1 MSTLIQSFVD
11 SSHDHSGARQ
21 ISFGETL
28 VRNDVVKET
37 NKLDSQLLAKNRGNA
52 MIRYREKKKNRRHE
66 SKN

>member
-1 MSTLIQSFVD
+1 MSTLTQSFVD
-11 SSHDHSGARQ
+11 SRQ

-28 VRNDVVKET
+28 VRNDMAKET

-52 MIRYREKKKNRRHE
+52 MIRYREKRKNRRYE